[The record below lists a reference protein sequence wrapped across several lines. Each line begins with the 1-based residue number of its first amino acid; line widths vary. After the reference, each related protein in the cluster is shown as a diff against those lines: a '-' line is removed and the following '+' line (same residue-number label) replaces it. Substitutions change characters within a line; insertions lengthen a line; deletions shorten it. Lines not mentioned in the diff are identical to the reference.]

1 MLEALSPARV
11 ISDLRAPLVLVHG
24 REDPAVPFTESLRL
38 GAAARATGRP
48 VRMAIVGAVAHVEVG
63 RLAELG
69 DLARLWAAF
78 YAFRRDAER

>member
-1 MLEALSPARV
+1 LLEALSPARV

-38 GAAARATGRP
+38 AAAARATGRP
-48 VRMAIVGAVAHVEVG
+48 VRMAIVGAVAHVEAG